1 MRPRAAIFVGL
12 LLLGCLAPRS
22 EAAGVSADIGG
33 FAQVNYAAGLSDAPC
48 QPGGPCDLLLGDDR
62 FQLKAEG
69 ASEQGGSSFAAKID
83 LFHDAVADE
92 SGIEVR
98 ETFLDLTGKHA
109 RLRAGRHIVTWG
121 VGDLLFTNDMFPKDW
136 VAFFTGRP
144 LEYLKVGSDAL
155 KLDLHPGAADAEV
168 IVMPFFQPDRY
179 PTPDKL
185 FLPDPFPPGLP
196 RVTEEKERSLENV
209 EFAGRL
215 SRYVSDWG
223 LSLYASRTFYHTPA
237 MALDD
242 PAAPTAVLQFFPRL
256 QTYGA
261 SATGSFLGGVASLE
275 GAYWDSEEDRSG
287 TDPSIENSEVKALAG
302 YSYPLWKD
310 ATLGVQGY
318 LEWTMD
324 YDAFRATLPVGY
336 PAQEESRWT
345 ATTRLTQ
352 LLRNQTV
359 TGSLF
364 AFWGVTD
371 EDGYLIPSVRY
382 AATDNVSLEFGA
394 NVFFGRETHTTF
406 GALDENDNV
415 YANMRYSF

>member
-1 MRPRAAIFVGL
+1 LGESGRDREGLVELDEAIEE
-12 LLLGCLAPRS
+12 LLGNRS
-22 EAAGVSADIGG
+22 AKNVAD
-33 FAQVNYAAGLSDAPC
+33 
-48 QPGGPCDLLLGDDR
+48 PGGI
-62 FQLKAEG
+62 K
-69 ASEQGGSSFAAKID
+69 
-83 LFHDAVADE
+83 
-92 SGIEVR
+92 
-98 ETFLDLTGKHA
+98 
-109 RLRAGRHIVTWG
+109 
-121 VGDLLFTNDMFPKDW
+121 
-136 VAFFTGRP
+136 GRP
-144 LEYLKVGSDAL
+144 GGRC
-155 KLDLHPGAADAEV
+155 P
-168 IVMPFFQPDRY
+168 Q
-179 PTPDKL
+179 
-185 FLPDPFPPGLP
+185 
-196 RVTEEKERSLENV
+196 SLTQ
-209 EFAGRL
+209 A
-215 SRYVSDWG
+215 
-223 LSLYASRTFYHTPA
+223 
-237 MALDD
+237 
-242 PAAPTAVLQFFPRL
+242 
-256 QTYGA
+256 
-261 SATGSFLGGVASLE
+261 ATGSFLGGVASLE

-302 YSYPLWKD
+302 YSCPLWKD